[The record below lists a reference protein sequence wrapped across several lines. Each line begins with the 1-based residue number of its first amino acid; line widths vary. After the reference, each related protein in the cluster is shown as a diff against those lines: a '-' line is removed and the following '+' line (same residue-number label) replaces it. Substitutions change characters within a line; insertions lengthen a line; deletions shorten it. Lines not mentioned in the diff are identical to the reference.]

1 MPFSATHIYNTIFL
15 VINFTSDRQMYFI
28 VIYIFETYLSSTA
41 HQRAGKSDVGTMDI
55 SASPV
60 IVIGAGPVGLYA
72 AFQVGLTGHRPII
85 VDALPF
91 TGGQCAALYPDG
103 VIFDAPAHREI
114 AAGALVADL
123 KAQLLAFDPL
133 YLTSRRVKSVWG
145 SLDSGFNVETD
156 TGETITGA
164 AVIYAGGAG
173 ALQPRPLTVEGA
185 DAAPG
190 DVSYVA
196 EDARETDGK
205 RVAVIGDS
213 QAAIDLAL
221 DASHRATS
229 VSLIHSAPLRAEG
242 RRVEDLTKAAAA
254 RRLTLVQGDL
264 SKVKAAN
271 GRLASI
277 EVSVN
282 GRTEA
287 HEVDLLL
294 VKAGLEYVSETITG
308 LTPIADPATGE
319 TQTPGIFI
327 VGDAVPSASRPPVI
341 AAGFSEALRAA
352 QAASLR
358 IDPNRP
364 ATLPHTAISPALQA
378 RLNVA

>member
-1 MPFSATHIYNTIFL
+1 MKNSNA
-15 VINFTSDRQMYFI
+15 
-28 VIYIFETYLSSTA
+28 
-41 HQRAGKSDVGTMDI
+41 
-55 SASPV
+55 PV

-72 AFQVGLTGHRPII
+72 AFQLGLKGHRPVI
-85 VDALPF
+85 VDALPH

-103 VIFDAPAHREI
+103 LIFDAPAHREI
-114 AAGALVADL
+114 SAGALVADL
-123 KAQLLAFDPL
+123 KAQLQPFDPL

-145 SLDSGFNVETD
+145 SLDNGFNVETD
-156 TGETITGA
+156 LGETITGA

-173 ALQPRPLTVEGA
+173 ALQPRALTVDCA
-185 DAAPG
+185 DTAPG
-190 DVSYVA
+190 DVSYTAV
-196 EDARETDGK
+196 DASLAIGK

-221 DASHRATS
+221 DASRRAKS
-229 VSLIHSAPLRAEG
+229 VSLIHSAPLRAAG
-242 RRVEDLTKAAAA
+242 SRIDDLTKAATA
-254 RRLTLVQGDL
+254 RRLTVLHGDL
-264 SKVKAAN
+264 SKVRATD

-282 GRTEA
+282 GETEA

-294 VKAGLEYVSETITG
+294 VKAGLEYAPDTITG
-308 LTPIADPATGE
+308 LPSIVDPASGE
-319 TQTPGIFI
+319 TETPGICI

-352 QAASLR
+352 HTVSRR
-358 IDPNRP
+358 IAPNAP
-364 ATLPHTAISPALQA
+364 VTLPHTASSPALQA